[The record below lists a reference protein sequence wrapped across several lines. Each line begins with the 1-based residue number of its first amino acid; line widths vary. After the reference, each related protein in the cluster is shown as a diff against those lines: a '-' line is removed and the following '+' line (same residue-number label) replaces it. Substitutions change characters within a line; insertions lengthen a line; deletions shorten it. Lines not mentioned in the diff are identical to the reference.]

1 MICNIELITD
11 AAVPSCPRTTVLSCQ
26 ELGDPLLQPFH
37 SSNRAQRD
45 SVQRLMQPFAL
56 RTNSAGADICV
67 WHAVLPGAKCLSEC
81 TWQHGMVVMINRI
94 ILAGSSLRPRQ
105 TGWRWWQKP
114 KDVCATC
121 HDAHTHDPASQFEAR
136 AQTQSKLRESN
147 TRT

>member
-1 MICNIELITD
+1 MNW
-11 AAVPSCPRTTVLSCQ
+11 PSCPRTTVLSCQ

-56 RTNSAGADICV
+56 RTNSAGADNCV
-67 WHAVLPGAKCLSEC
+67 WHAVLPGAKCLSDC

-94 ILAGSSLRPRQ
+94 ILARSSLRPRQ

-114 KDVCATC
+114 RRKLCPPC
-121 HDAHTHDPASQFEAR
+121 ICDPMPQHGLPVSQPSLSFSLAR
-136 AQTQSKLRESN
+136 FTFVILVVSAD
-147 TRT
+147 

>member
-1 MICNIELITD
+1 MQRRLHHADYPELERLTK
-11 AAVPSCPRTTVLSCQ
+11 STS
-26 ELGDPLLQPFH
+26 LQYTG
-37 SSNRAQRD
+37 SRRRD
-45 SVQRLMQPFAL
+45 SMQRLMQPVAL
-56 RTNSAGADICV
+56 RTNSAGADNCV
-67 WHAVLPGAKCLSEC
+67 WHAVLPGEKCLSDC

-121 HDAHTHDPASQFEAR
+121 DDAHTHEPASQFEAR